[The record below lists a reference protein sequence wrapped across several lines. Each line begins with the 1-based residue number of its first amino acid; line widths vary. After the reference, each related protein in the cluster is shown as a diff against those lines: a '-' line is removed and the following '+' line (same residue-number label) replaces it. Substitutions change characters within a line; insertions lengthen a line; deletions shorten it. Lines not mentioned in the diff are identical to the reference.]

1 MPALPSSEAPGQL
14 VSIDEL
20 LWLHSRAIEDFG
32 GAEGVRDRGAL
43 ESALA
48 RPAAAFGG
56 MPAYNDAFD
65 RVAALLESVVQNH
78 GFVDGN
84 KRTAVMAAGLWLE
97 REGHSL
103 EAERG
108 ELVDLAL
115 AIAGRQMPREEI
127 SSWLRARTRGIE
139 AAREP
144 AAIEREVQ
152 AGRGRALER

>member
-1 MPALPSSEAPGQL
+1 MPSSEGPGPL

-20 LWLHSRAIEDFG
+20 LWLHTRAIEDFG
-32 GAEGVRDRGAL
+32 GADGVRERGVL

-56 MPAYNDAFD
+56 TPAYTDPFE
-65 RVAALLESVVQNH
+65 RVAALLESLVQNH
-78 GFVDGN
+78 GFLDGN

-144 AAIEREVQ
+144 DATERAARR
-152 AGRGRALER
+152 ARGPILER